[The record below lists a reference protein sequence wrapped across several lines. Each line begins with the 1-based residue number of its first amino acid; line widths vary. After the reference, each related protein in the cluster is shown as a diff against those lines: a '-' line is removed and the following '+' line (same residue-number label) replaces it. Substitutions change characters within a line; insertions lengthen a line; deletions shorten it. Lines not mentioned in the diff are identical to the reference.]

1 MRHAGAPPEPLEKVA
16 AHGARRRTR
25 LGWLAVTALV
35 GASLLA
41 AGLDA
46 GADPAAPAPAPAKK
60 SGSLSD
66 AKAHMDKGQALF
78 LEKKFAEAAVEFHAA
93 WEIKP
98 LSTFLFNEAVCHEK
112 LRAWAK
118 AIELFQRY
126 LDEDPTAL
134 DRPQVQARLEKL
146 KGELEKEKAA
156 TADAGAPDAPIDAGD
171 DAEAGAVAPVPVPTP
186 VPTPGPVVA
195 NIDEMKSIVVVES
208 LPDGAPVEIWQRSSP
223 TAAKFEMGKDNP
235 GWVKVASGKT
245 TLVMSLPLGTYHVV
259 LPKFQDYRATE
270 TDVVVAAATI
280 SQFKANLAQ
289 GAFFGVVKL
298 RTYEQGDE
306 LRGAHVFVKRPGDKA
321 FVDRGVTPYEESF
334 ESGSY
339 AFRIELPGFKKIE
352 RKIEV
357 EHGRI
362 DEQKLELDRTDVG
375 LVRVEITGADEA
387 EVVLDGEKAAS
398 WALGQK
404 VELSVPAGTHKLKV
418 KADDRKTWSGN
429 VDVPKGKM
437 VVVHTEL
444 KPSVPRG
451 TAWTTAVFSAV
462 FLGGGVYLGLQANKL
477 RDELSAA
484 QSSYTLD
491 QEDPRIKRGKYFAI
505 GANASYGLGGLLALI
520 SLYNFVKDP
529 LPPSKGW
536 QEAPRNLDVLDAAP
550 KPVSLVPVLTPSF
563 AGLSLV
569 GEF

>member
-1 MRHAGAPPEPLEKVA
+1 MTGAALS
-16 AHGARRRTR
+16 
-25 LGWLAVTALV
+25 LGVF
-35 GASLLA
+35 
-41 AGLDA
+41 DA
-46 GADPAAPAPAPAKK
+46 GADPTPAPPAPAAAPKK
-60 SGSLSD
+60 PGTLTD
-66 AKAHMDKGQALF
+66 AKSHMDKGQALF
-78 LEKKFAEAAVEFHAA
+78 LEKKFAEAAVEFHTA

-112 LRAWAK
+112 LRNWPK

-126 LDEDPTAL
+126 LDDDPTAL

-156 TADAGAPDAPIDAGD
+156 DAGPLVSDAGAGADAGD
-171 DAEAGAVAPVPVPTP
+171 DAEGGVATPVPTP
-186 VPTPGPVVA
+186 IPTPTPGPVVA

-208 LPDGAPVEIWQRSSP
+208 LPDGAPVEIWQRQSP
-223 TAAKFEMGKDNP
+223 TAGKFEMGKDNP

-298 RTYEQGDE
+298 RTYEQGEE

-334 ESGSY
+334 ESGAY
-339 AFRIELPGFKKIE
+339 AFRVELPGFKKIE

-362 DEQKLELDRTDVG
+362 DEQKLELDRTDAG
-375 LVRVEITGADEA
+375 LIRVEITGADEA

-404 VELSVPAGTHKLKV
+404 VELAVPAGAHKLKV
-418 KADDRKTWSGN
+418 KADDRKTWSAN

-437 VVVHTEL
+437 VVVHSEL

-484 QSSYTLD
+484 QSAYTLD

-505 GANASYGLGGLLALI
+505 GANAAYGLGGLLALI

-536 QEAPRNLDVLDAAP
+536 QEAPRNFDTLEAAP
-550 KPVSLVPVLTPSF
+550 KPVALVPVVTPNF